1 MNRIYL
7 VSSTFKG
14 CLEEPELFESEEK
27 GRERFDRLKSDDN
40 GDAQLSVLAV
50 DSSGFEIV
58 VIDKHSSER
67 F

>member
-7 VSSTFKG
+7 VESIFKG
-14 CLEEPELFESEEK
+14 CLEKPELFGSEEK
-27 GRERFDRLKSDDN
+27 GRKRFNQLKIDDN

-58 VIDKHSSER
+58 VTDKHCSER